1 MSAAPHL
8 IELDAQLKRLHLA
21 SSRRIWRELCTRAE
35 KEEWTYQHLLEVLFS
50 EEVAQRRQTRL
61 TKLTRWAD
69 FPFLK
74 TIDDY
79 DFTHQSTLRLSMIG
93 SLLSPDFVTQGQNVI
108 FWGKPG
114 RGKTHLAIAL
124 AYRAIQNGFDA
135 RFTTAAAL
143 IEELAEAGSK
153 NQLQGLL
160 NSYIAPNVLVVDE
173 VGYLTYGS
181 NAANVLFHVV
191 NARHLG
197 RRAMIFTTNKAPQ
210 QWGRVLHD
218 EDLGDAIVDRILER
232 GRVIK
237 LDGPSIRSKHV
248 DPSDLQDLPAV
259 PSNQPAI
266 ISGTNRPQFPEPT
279 GSGRSLVR
287 PGGDLM
293 NLLSVSAKATADGTH
308 VRGTFSTDVQALLR
322 RASQEELDVYAFS
335 GEAFAGPVRLAP

>member
-1 MSAAPHL
+1 MTAATTTQL

-21 SSRRIWRELCTRAE
+21 SARRIWRELCARAE

-50 EEVAQRRQTRL
+50 EEVAQRKQTRL
-61 TKLTRWAD
+61 TKLTRWAE
-69 FPFLK
+69 FPFFK

-79 DFTHQSTLRLSMIG
+79 DFTHQSTLRLSMMG
-93 SLLSPDFVTQGQNVI
+93 SLLSPDFVTQGNNVI

-124 AYRAIQNGFDA
+124 AYRAIQNGFEA

-143 IEELAEAGSK
+143 IEDLAAAS
-153 NQLQGLL
+153 NRAQLLQVL
-160 NSYIAPNVLVVDE
+160 NGYVTPHVLVVDE
-173 VGYLTYGS
+173 VGYLTYAS

-197 RRAMIFTTNKAPQ
+197 KRSMIFTTNKAPDS
-210 QWGRVLHD
+210 WGRVLHD
-218 EDLGDAIVDRILER
+218 EDLGAAIVDRILER

-248 DPSDLQDLPAV
+248 DPSDLQDVAAV

-266 ISGTNRPQFPEPT
+266 ISGTDRPQFPEPT
-279 GSGRSLVR
+279 SIVVPR
-287 PGGDLM
+287 P
-293 NLLSVSAKATADGTH
+293 TC
-308 VRGTFSTDVQALLR
+308 R
-322 RASQEELDVYAFS
+322 
-335 GEAFAGPVRLAP
+335 

>member
-1 MSAAPHL
+1 MSAAETL

-50 EEVAQRRQTRL
+50 EEVAQRKQTRL
-61 TKLTRWAD
+61 TKQTRWAD

-93 SLLSPDFVTQGQNVI
+93 SLLSPDFVTQGHNVI

-135 RFTTAAAL
+135 RFTTATAL
-143 IEELAEAGSK
+143 IEELADAGSK

-160 NSYIAPNVLVVDE
+160 NKYIAPHVLVVDE

-197 RRAMIFTTNKAPQ
+197 RRAM
-210 QWGRVLHD
+210 
-218 EDLGDAIVDRILER
+218 
-232 GRVIK
+232 
-237 LDGPSIRSKHV
+237 
-248 DPSDLQDLPAV
+248 
-259 PSNQPAI
+259 
-266 ISGTNRPQFPEPT
+266 
-279 GSGRSLVR
+279 
-287 PGGDLM
+287 
-293 NLLSVSAKATADGTH
+293 
-308 VRGTFSTDVQALLR
+308 
-322 RASQEELDVYAFS
+322 
-335 GEAFAGPVRLAP
+335 